1 MNKVSSPLIASPL
14 KRKKRSRFFRRWE
27 SPLEGYLFIS
37 LWLIGILLLTVWP
50 FFQSIYFSLTKYS
63 LLSSP
68 KWVGLQNYKTI
79 FMNDDLFRQSLKV
92 TIYFVLFTVPLKM
105 IFALFVAM
113 LLNKNIRGISAYRTM
128 IYFPSLIGTSM
139 AVSILWKNIFGS
151 DGLFNQVLGVFGIH
165 GTSWLSNPA
174 TSLPTIGLLDVW
186 QFGSS
191 MVIFLAGLK
200 QISKELYEASSI
212 DGASKPRQFISIT
225 LPMLSPV
232 ILFNMVMQ
240 TIGSFQTFTQA
251 FIITKGGPMNSTY
264 MYAMYL
270 YQRAFGRFEMGYAS
284 ALAWILLV
292 IIGLFTLFIFA
303 STRYWVHYEAETG
316 GGK

>member
-1 MNKVSSPLIASPL
+1 MNAFPSKG
-14 KRKKRSRFFRRWE
+14 KKRHRFLKRWE
-27 SPLEGYLFIS
+27 SPIEGYMFIS
-37 LWLIGILLLTVWP
+37 LWLIGIAFLTVWP

-63 LLSSP
+63 LLASP
-68 KWVGLQNYKTI
+68 KWIGLQNYKTI
-79 FMNDDLFRQSLKV
+79 IMNDDLFRQSLKV
-92 TIYFVLFTVPLKM
+92 TINFVLFTVPLKM

-113 LLNKNIRGISAYRTM
+113 LLNRNIKGISAYRTM

-139 AVSILWKNIFGS
+139 AVSILWKNIFGTE
-151 DGLFNQVLGVFGIH
+151 GLFNQLLSVFGIH

-200 QISKELYEASSI
+200 QISAELYEASSI

-225 LPMLSPV
+225 LPMISPV

-292 IIGLFTLFIFA
+292 IIGLFTMLIFA
-303 STRYWVHYEAETG
+303 STRYWVHYESETG
-316 GGK
+316 GAK

>member
-1 MNKVSSPLIASPL
+1 VSKDGSLSHTVSSRTRKRRGWL
-14 KRKKRSRFFRRWE
+14 KRWE
-27 SPLEGYLFIS
+27 SPIEGYLFIS
-37 LWLIGILLLTVWP
+37 PWLIGIAFLTVWP

-63 LLSSP
+63 LLASP
-68 KWVGLQNYKTI
+68 RWIGLQNYQTI
-79 FMNDDLFRQSLKV
+79 LMNDDLFRQSLKV
-92 TIYFVLFTVPLKM
+92 TINFVLFTVPLKM

-113 LLNKNIRGISAYRTM
+113 LLNRNIKGISAYRTM

-139 AVSILWKNIFGS
+139 AVSILWKNIFGA
-151 DGLFNQVLGVFGIH
+151 DGLFNQVLHLFGIE
-165 GTSWLSNPA
+165 GASWLSNPA

-200 QISKELYEASSI
+200 QISKELYEASAI

-225 LPMLSPV
+225 LPMISPV

-292 IIGLFTLFIFA
+292 IIGLFTMLIFA
-303 STRYWVHYEAETG
+303 STRYWVHYESETG
-316 GGK
+316 GAK

>member
-1 MNKVSSPLIASPL
+1 MNKVNPPLIALPSKGRKRPRFL
-14 KRKKRSRFFRRWE
+14 KRWE
-27 SPLEGYLFIS
+27 SPIEGYLFIS
-37 LWLIGILLLTVWP
+37 LWLIGIAFLTVWP

-63 LLSSP
+63 LLASP
-68 KWVGLQNYKTI
+68 KWIGLQNYKTI
-79 FMNDDLFRQSLKV
+79 IMNDDLFRQSLKV

-113 LLNKNIRGISAYRTM
+113 LLNKNIKGISVYRTM

-151 DGLFNQVLGVFGIH
+151 DGLFNQLLAVFGIH

-225 LPMLSPV
+225 LPMISPV

-292 IIGLFTLFIFA
+292 IIGLFTMLIFA

-316 GGK
+316 GAK